1 MIPFCCVGGHYA
13 PTRASERVLL
23 QCCAMSRQLGRLRAW
38 LPTKS
43 LIWQPAKMPMGG
55 DIVGTRKRH
64 LGWALKDLRRSSR
77 PQLLSLLD
85 GVPAV
90 FCLTTHIKIVFTSE
104 HLAERLAYE
113 GVVVHDQYRLGHFPG
128 LPGLRSD
135 F

>member
-1 MIPFCCVGGHYA
+1 MHKMIPFCCVGGHYA

-38 LPTKS
+38 LPAKS

-77 PQLLSLLD
+77 AAIAEPSRWRPGRFL
-85 GVPAV
+85 PHH
-90 FCLTTHIKIVFTSE
+90 THQD
-104 HLAERLAYE
+104 RLH
-113 GVVVHDQYRLGHFPG
+113 V
-128 LPGLRSD
+128 
-135 F
+135 

>member
-55 DIVGTRKRH
+55 ALWGQERDIWG
-64 LGWALKDLRRSSR
+64 GDLRRSSR